1 MKDGKFCLD
10 GQKAK
15 VVSEKN
21 IGGLFDTTV
30 TIKTE
35 GGYYYATGF

>member
-1 MKDGKFCLD
+1 MKNGKFCLD

-15 VVSEKN
+15 VLSEKN

-30 TIKTE
+30 NLMTE
-35 GGYYYATGF
+35 GGYYYVTGF